1 MDTKDLKTKIHI
13 CSKTIESDHENYDA
27 YNKRGAYKILIKD
40 YPGALRDCMKA
51 IMIKPD
57 FAKGYYNIGLAYH
70 DMHQPYMAI
79 PYYDKALNLNPRFA
93 EAYCNRG
100 IEKARFEDYE
110 GAISDFNKSINIKP
124 ELTIAF
130 FNKINVKRKMNGENV
145 E

>member
-1 MDTKDLKTKIHI
+1 MKAEDLKTKILKY
-13 CSKTIESDHENYDA
+13 SKEINSDHENYDA
-27 YNKRGAYKILIKD
+27 YNKRGAHKILIKN
-40 YPGALRDCMKA
+40 YNGALRDCMKA

-70 DMHQPYMAI
+70 DMNMPYMAI
-79 PYYDKALNLNPRFA
+79 PYYDKAINLNPRFA

-100 IEKARFEDYE
+100 IDKAKFEDYE

-130 FNKINVKRKMNGENV
+130 FNKVNVKRKMNGEK
-145 E
+145 EK